1 MIEQLTAQTFE
12 NAVAETEVPVLLDF
26 WSPSCGPCK
35 LQEKVLNE
43 LETHADGQFQI
54 KKINVWDEP
63 ELATRFQISAVPT
76 LVVFN
81 QGKIVRSLVGYH
93 DKSKLLLALQQI
105 DKNTAGNRVSAPA
118 SA

>member
-1 MIEQLTAQTFE
+1 MIEHLTAQSFE
-12 NAVAETEVPVLLDF
+12 DAVTGSEVPLLLDF

-43 LETHADGQFQI
+43 LETDSDRQFQI

-76 LVVFN
+76 LVIFN

-105 DKNTAGNRVSAPA
+105 DKNTAGNRVSMPA